1 MKKFDT
7 SVANQYDKDIRL
19 RIPGYDLIQ
28 ELICAV
34 LSTEFPDTD
43 TPDILISGCGTGEEI
58 QRLLSMNPAW
68 RMTGVDPS
76 AEMLA
81 LAQEKVLKTPHH
93 TPVTF
98 VQSTL
103 QNLVTK
109 QRFDGALSV
118 LVSHFIPD
126 EGPKLEYLTSL
137 AQHLKP
143 GAPLLLVDL
152 HKQNDE
158 SGARFIAHNYF
169 WAQQQGLSADALRQF
184 PERLNTLF
192 FPVTEE
198 RLKNLLYDAGF
209 NWEGRFVQT
218 LGILGVLARRR

>member
-7 SVANQYDKDIRL
+7 SIANQYDKDIRL

-28 ELICAV
+28 ELIGSV
-34 LSTEFPDTD
+34 LSTEFSETT
-43 TPDILISGCGTGEEI
+43 TPNILVSGCGTGEEI
-58 QRLLSMNPAW
+58 QRLLSLNPTW
-68 RMTGVDPS
+68 RLTGVDPS
-76 AEMLA
+76 SEMLT
-81 LAQEKVLKTPHH
+81 LAQEKILHISH
-93 TPVTF
+93 DMPVTF
-98 VQSTL
+98 VESTL

-152 HKQNDE
+152 HKQSDE
-158 SGARFIAHNYF
+158 SGARFVAHNHF
-169 WAQQQGLSADALRQF
+169 WSQQQGLSGEALRQF

-218 LGILGVLARRR
+218 LGVLGVVARRR